1 MRATLA
7 LIGTSCGW
15 AFSPAG
21 HTIISG
27 VWNLQPDKASGGGLP
42 FVKFVTRLSE
52 LDDAKAI
59 DLVVYEEAG
68 NRKGVDAAHVY
79 GGLMATLTAWCE
91 EKKIPYQGVPVQ
103 RIKKFATGKGN
114 ASKDDVIL
122 AVEAWGYHPANDDE
136 ADAIALLRCVNAPG
150 AVTVCAR
157 PTFGGPCL

>member
-21 HTIISG
+21 QTIISG
-27 VWNLQPDKASGGGLP
+27 VWDLRPDKASGGGLP
-42 FVKFVTRLSE
+42 FVKFVTRLNE

-68 NRKGVDAAHVY
+68 NRKGVTAAHAY
-79 GGLMATLTAWCE
+79 GGYMSHLTAWCE
-91 EKKIPYQGVPVQ
+91 EKHIPYQGVPVQ

-114 ASKDDVIL
+114 ATKDDVIL
-122 AVEAWGYHPANDDE
+122 AVEAWATTPRTTTR
-136 ADAIALLRCVNAPG
+136 LTRSRSFG
-150 AVTVCAR
+150 A
-157 PTFGGPCL
+157 